1 MRGDVFILVFV
12 ALLCSIGFM
21 MILVSA
27 VYCDTGL
34 PFLNFVAIMLLAIL
48 YMSCMQQSQPSF
60 MGDGDDDLMESW
72 GAAGMGA
79 LVVSLYCGPLVLFRA
94 GTVSPLGS
102 VLTMAANTMFL
113 LAMMVL
119 LKKYGVRTE

>member
-1 MRGDVFILVFV
+1 MRGDVIVLVFV

-48 YMSCMQQSQPSF
+48 YMSCMHQDQTSF
-60 MGDGDDDLMESW
+60 LGDGDDDLTVSW

-119 LKKYGVRTE
+119 LKKYGGGTE